1 MQVSV
6 CSGIGFNKVVTKKTQ
21 EKLNHVI
28 VTPSHMTEMKF
39 SGKDIKRRRIT
50 ELPVGHLDFV
60 LFRFWT
66 QSGEL

>member
-6 CSGIGFNKVVTKKTQ
+6 CSGIGFNKVVTKKKTQ

-28 VTPSHMTEMKF
+28 VTPSHMTEMKLAQF
-39 SGKDIKRRRIT
+39 SGKDIKRRIT

-60 LFRFWT
+60 
-66 QSGEL
+66 Q

>member
-6 CSGIGFNKVVTKKTQ
+6 CSGIGFNKVVTKKKNQ

-28 VTPSHMTEMKF
+28 VTPSHMTEMKLAQF
-39 SGKDIKRRRIT
+39 NGKDIKRRRIT

-60 LFRFWT
+60 
-66 QSGEL
+66 Q